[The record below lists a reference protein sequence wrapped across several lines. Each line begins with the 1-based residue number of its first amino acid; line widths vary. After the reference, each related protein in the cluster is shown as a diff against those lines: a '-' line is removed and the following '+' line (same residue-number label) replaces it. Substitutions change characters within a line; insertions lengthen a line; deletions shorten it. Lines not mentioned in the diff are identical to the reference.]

1 MTISFVGGG
10 VMAEALIKGIIKAG
24 IATPSE
30 IIVSEPVSARRIYLE
45 AEFGI
50 KTVEMNIALVGGD
63 ELLVLAVKPQT
74 LPQIFSDFK
83 DKIKEQRSVVSIVAG
98 ATMETIRNGLSHE
111 SLIRVMPNTPAQIGM
126 GMSVWTASNRV
137 PDADRSTISQILRT
151 LGEEYYVE
159 NEGYI
164 DMATGLSASGPAY
177 VFLFIESLIDAG
189 VYLGMPRDMARKL
202 SLQTILGSAELVRQ
216 TGDHPAVLKD
226 MVTSPG
232 GTTIEGLTSME
243 KSGFRSAV
251 TNGVRAAFNR
261 SKELG

>member
-10 VMAEALIKGIIKAG
+10 VMAEALVKGVITAG
-24 IATPSE
+24 IDKPGE
-30 IIVSEPVSARRIYLE
+30 IIVSEPISARRAYLE
-45 AEFGI
+45 SEYGI
-50 KTVEMNIALVGGD
+50 KTVEMNVSLAENDGF
-63 ELLVLAVKPQT
+63 LVLAVKPQT
-74 LPQIFSDFK
+74 LPYVFSDLK
-83 DKIKEQRSVVSIVAG
+83 GAIGEQRSVVSIVAG
-98 ATMETIRNGLSHE
+98 ARIETIRKGLSHE
-111 SLIRVMPNTPAQIGM
+111 PLIRVMPNTPAQIGM
-126 GMSVWTASNRV
+126 GMSVWTASNEV
-137 PDADRSTISQILRT
+137 SDSDRSTISQILKT

-159 NEGYI
+159 DEGYI

-202 SLQTILGSAELVRQ
+202 SLQTILGSTELVKQ

-232 GTTIEGLTSME
+232 GTTIEGLTLME
-243 KSGFRSAV
+243 NAGFRSAV
-251 TNGVRAAFNR
+251 AGGVRAAFNR